1 MPSNNEQWNEMLD
14 EMDKDKEANTFKKK
28 FWQPPTDKEGTF
40 IIRFLPPLKSKG
52 EKKFYFSHMTHWMDK
67 SSYECLKQTLVD
79 KNGQEHTEED
89 CPICNYVQKLYR
101 TSERNSEEWKV
112 ANDLRAKPRYDY
124 RIIIRSSPD
133 YQSDE
138 LKPQFYESGQKVYE
152 MLYHIMKETEFGII
166 VDPFHGRDYNLV
178 KKGKGRQAKYEQS
191 LPAVTESPIYKD
203 RETLDKVMKEAIK
216 LNYSSLVEF
225 VSKEEMT
232 KALQAFINGE
242 SAPSTPKKASA
253 SSSEPAPDPEFA
265 KEQLKEEKAAT
276 EVVKEKDEIE
286 KILEDFQY

>member
-1 MPSNNEQWNEMLD
+1 MPNEQWNDMLD

-52 EKKFYFSHMTHWMDK
+52 EKKFYFSHKTHWMDK
-67 SSYECLKQTLVD
+67 ASYECLKQTLVD

-101 TSERNSEEWKV
+101 SSERNSEEWKV

-124 RIIIRSSPD
+124 RIIIRTSSD

-138 LKPQFYESGQKVYE
+138 LKPQFYESGQKVYD

-191 LPAVTESPIYKD
+191 LPAVTESPIYKE
-203 RETLDKVMKEAIK
+203 RETLDKVMKEAVK
-216 LNYSSLVEF
+216 LDYNSLVEF
-225 VSKEEMT
+225 VSMIEMQ
-232 KALQAFINGE
+232 KALEAFVNGE
-242 SAPSTPKKASA
+242 TVPTPKRASA
-253 SSSEPAPDPEFA
+253 STSEDPPPDSEFA
-265 KEQLKEEKAAT
+265 GKEKAPASKAPAS
-276 EVVKEKDEIE
+276 EEGKDAEID
-286 KILEDFQY
+286 KILEEFQY